1 MLRCRWERFDEDLQP
16 FGAAGFQEMWP
27 ASVLAQAS
35 GGDALTGINRADSA
49 SVKSVDECCSSQA
62 LLASPMRLRQRLCVS
77 KCALC

>member
-49 SVKSVDECCSSQA
+49 SVKSVD
-62 LLASPMRLRQRLCVS
+62 
-77 KCALC
+77 